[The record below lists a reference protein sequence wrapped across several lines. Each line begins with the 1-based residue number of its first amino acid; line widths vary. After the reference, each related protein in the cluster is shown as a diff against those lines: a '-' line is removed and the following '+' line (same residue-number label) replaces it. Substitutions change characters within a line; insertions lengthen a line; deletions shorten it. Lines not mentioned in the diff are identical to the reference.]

1 MFLEHELAMGKVGQP
16 GAGKWS
22 SPQACVRSAWSR
34 GPSVGPAGI
43 WGPELQPAA
52 REAQTRCS
60 GSPGVGTH
68 LSHRRGD
75 WPVSTHPVSAFLGE
89 HRCCSVTKSRP
100 TLCDPMDGSTPGFP
114 VLHHLRSLLKLMS
127 TESVMPFNHLILCHP
142 LLLPSDFLSFKVF
155 SSESAFCIRWPKCW
169 NFGFGISPSNE
180 YSGLIS
186 FRIDWFDVLA
196 IQWKS

>member
-1 MFLEHELAMGKVGQP
+1 MNLQWARWGNQ

-22 SPQACVRSAWSR
+22 SPQACVRSAWSH

-43 WGPELQPAA
+43 WGPELQSAVG
-52 REAQTRCS
+52 EAQTRCS

-68 LSHRRGD
+68 LSNRHGD
-75 WPVSTHPVSAFLGE
+75 RPVSTHPVSASLGQ
-89 HRCCSVTKSRP
+89 HRCCSVTKSCP
-100 TLCDPMDGSTPGFP
+100 TLCDPMDSSTPGFP
-114 VLHHLRSLLKLMS
+114 VLHHLRTLLKLMS
-127 TESVMPFNHLILCHP
+127 TESVTPFNHLILCHP

-155 SSESAFCIRWPKCW
+155 SNESALCIRWPKCW
-169 NFGFGISPSNE
+169 NFGFGISSSNE